1 MERAMTSLDFATTF
15 SVSDTPEAV
24 FDAINNVRGWWSGEI
39 EGDTDQLG
47 SEFTYRYKNVHRST
61 QRITELIRGKRIV
74 WRVSDSSLT
83 FVKDK
88 SEWND
93 TEIVFDISER
103 DGKTEVRF
111 AHRGLV
117 PQYECYGSCSNA
129 WGMLING
136 NLRELILTGEHQPD
150 AFA

>member
-15 SVSDTPEAV
+15 SVSDTPGAV

-103 DGKTEVRF
+103 DGKSEVRF
-111 AHRGLV
+111 THRGLV

-136 NLRELILTGEHQPD
+136 NLRELILTGERQPD